1 MDGLAQIF
9 SDTSYTSLR
18 YDDGLTLSWH
28 MGGSVPNT
36 VYTLA
41 DVFVEWFL
49 FDSGEQ
55 KTLDDFLV
63 AESMQNIFTS
73 QQFMDV
79 MSGAVHID
87 DRLCRVLPEILP
99 FKITSHRLLA
109 MNNLI
114 KSTTPCMPYNIDAMH
129 TKLKTVA
136 DAKRNKRKAY
146 RHKYY
151 VENKARLAEQM
162 KDYYLEHRDTIR
174 LYYKKW
180 RSEHLAEQKAYHTA
194 YRKNNANVVAE
205 RKKQSYQKKKDK
217 YNART
222 RANYYANK
230 DAILAQ
236 QRLYYQANKERI
248 AQRQAKKHQE
258 YMQDKELAARICP
271 VFKFLMDLK
280 YNDIEAF
287 LTCFKKQEF
296 IATKAKKQCTAL
308 QSGDWAQCVICST
321 GNVSDKCPLSMAFDF
336 RGAVDRITEYVADI
350 VKANQK

>member
-73 QQFMDV
+73 QQFMYV

-129 TKLKTVA
+129 TKLQ
-136 DAKRNKRKAY
+136 
-146 RHKYY
+146 
-151 VENKARLAEQM
+151 ARLLQNVS
-162 KDYYLEHRDTIR
+162 KWIPFWNNLT
-174 LYYKKW
+174 YK
-180 RSEHLAEQKAYHTA
+180 SI
-194 YRKNNANVVAE
+194 
-205 RKKQSYQKKKDK
+205 KK
-217 YNART
+217 
-222 RANYYANK
+222 
-230 DAILAQ
+230 
-236 QRLYYQANKERI
+236 
-248 AQRQAKKHQE
+248 
-258 YMQDKELAARICP
+258 
-271 VFKFLMDLK
+271 F
-280 YNDIEAF
+280 
-287 LTCFKKQEF
+287 
-296 IATKAKKQCTAL
+296 
-308 QSGDWAQCVICST
+308 VICLT
-321 GNVSDKCPLSMAFDF
+321 MTF
-336 RGAVDRITEYVADI
+336 TM
-350 VKANQK
+350 Q